1 MIGVE
6 TIQVANSIFYLLS
19 TRRRHTRCAFVTGV
33 QTCALPISQ
42 SVSVSSTPMWRAIA
56 FRWTGALVDP
66 PIAELTR
73 IAFRNAAR
81 VMMSDG
87 RRLVRTISTI
97 RLPVSHAHSC
107 RSRYGAGIAAEPGND
122 IPSAS
127 ASEFL
132 VVAVRTEEHKSE
144 IKSLMRN

>member
-1 MIGVE
+1 
-6 TIQVANSIFYLLS
+6 
-19 TRRRHTRCAFVTGV
+19 
-33 QTCALPISQ
+33 
-42 SVSVSSTPMWRAIA
+42 MWRAIA

-127 ASEFL
+127 ASEFI
-132 VVAVRTEEHKSE
+132 VVAVPNQLQSPVHADQHHTRTTQPRQSHSPAA
-144 IKSLMRN
+144 R